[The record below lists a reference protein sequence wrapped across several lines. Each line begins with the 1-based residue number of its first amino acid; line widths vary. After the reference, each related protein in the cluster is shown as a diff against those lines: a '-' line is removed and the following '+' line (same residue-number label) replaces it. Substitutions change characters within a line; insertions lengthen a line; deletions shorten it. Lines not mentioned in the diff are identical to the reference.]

1 MNEDQHWTMMN
12 DDWWSQE
19 SQWSQ
24 WSKELVAEMKFQSD
38 LEVQKLSDMKRMK
51 HVKPCKNMFNKM

>member
-1 MNEDQHWTMMN
+1 
-12 DDWWSQE
+12 
-19 SQWSQ
+19 
-24 WSKELVAEMKFQSD
+24 MKFQSD